1 MVRSMHPSR
10 IEKLSMASAKFGN
23 PISSTASPAAHRAR
37 RMSRRG
43 YFAKVA
49 VAGLALAGAAGYFFI
64 STGKPTVVLN
74 EEMFHLVE
82 VGDFVH
88 DVVEQGEVESAR
100 NVDVISQVRGTRESK
115 TFEILWVI
123 EEGKVVQEGDLLVR
137 LDSSALEEE
146 AKLQK
151 LDLSG
156 SLAGLA
162 KAQNTLDAA
171 QIAMTEYVDGLFVQ
185 EKQEIE
191 AEITYAQETWKRAQ
205 EYFHYSSRLAAKGYV
220 TSLQL
225 EGDEFAVEKAQTELA
240 NAKLKLKVLVEN
252 TKEKK
257 IKELQSAI
265 GVAQADL
272 ESARERNSIEQKRL
286 EFIEEQIENCT
297 LRAPASGQVVY
308 ANERGNR
315 EASEFIVEPGATVRE
330 RQTIIRLPDYSAM
343 QVNVMINESRVSLV
357 DVGMP
362 ATITL
367 DAFDKMTLKGKVIKV
382 NEYPEPI
389 SRFGPQVKRYASIIE
404 IAEPPKLIKPGLTA
418 NVAIH
423 VESLENVVQVPV
435 QCVMPHG
442 DHYYCIV
449 RNGEELEPRQV
460 EVGSNNS
467 RFVVINS
474 GLQANELVSLSPRR
488 MLDMVVMPEIA
499 PGEKP
504 ARDLQGG
511 DSTEGPRGPGGPRGE
526 GREGRPGGP
535 GGRGPGPG
543 APSEGGPG
551 GRPSPGAG
559 PGSPGEQDTATGEE
573 RLVDRAA
580 RERGPAGDG
589 FAGEPSRFSQK
600 PDSAGPAGSQD
611 DTVRVAEDQPTKPV
625 GGAQ

>member
-1 MVRSMHPSR
+1 MVIHGFRHAPFR

-23 PISSTASPAAHRAR
+23 PTLSMSTSSIRGSR
-37 RMSRRG
+37 RRG

-49 VAGLALAGAAGYFFI
+49 VVGLAIAGAAGYFFV
-64 STGKPTVVLN
+64 STGKPKVVID
-74 EEMFHLVE
+74 EEMFHQVE

-100 NVDVISQVRGTRESK
+100 NVDVISQVRGTREANS
-115 TFEILWVI
+115 FEILWVI
-123 EEGKVVQEGDLLVR
+123 EEGKIVQEGDVLVR

-146 AKLQK
+146 AKLQE

-185 EKQEIE
+185 ERKEIE
-191 AEITYAQETWKRAQ
+191 AEITYAKETLKRAQ

-225 EGDEFAVEKAQTELA
+225 EGDEFAVEKAQTELD
-240 NAKLKLKVLVEN
+240 NAQLKLDVLTKQ

-257 IKELQSAI
+257 IKELQSSI

-272 ESARERNSIEQKRL
+272 ESAKERKGIEQKRL
-286 EFIEEQIENCT
+286 DFIKEQIENCT
-297 LRAPASGQVVY
+297 IRAPASGQVVY
-308 ANERGNR
+308 GNERGNR
-315 EASEFIVEPGATVRE
+315 EASEFIVEPGASVRE

-343 QVNVMINESRVSLV
+343 QVNVLINESRVSLV

-367 DAFDKMTLKGKVIKV
+367 DAFDQLTLRGKVIKV

-389 SRFGPQVKRYASIIE
+389 SRFGPQVKRYAAIIE
-404 IAEPPKLIKPGLTA
+404 IEEPPKLIKPGLTA
-418 NVAIH
+418 NIAIH
-423 VESLENVVQVPV
+423 VESLQDVVQVPV

-442 DHYYCIV
+442 DHYYCML
-449 RNGEELEPRQV
+449 REGEEIVPRQV
-460 EVGSNNS
+460 NVGSNNT

-474 GLQANELVSLSPRR
+474 GLEAGDLVSLSPRR
-488 MLDMVVMPEIA
+488 FMDVVEMPEVA
-499 PGEKP
+499 GGRKP
-504 ARDLQGG
+504 VRDLRGEG
-511 DSTEGPRGPGGPRGE
+511 DSNESPGGPEGEERTGGPERRGPGGP
-526 GREGRPGGP
+526 
-535 GGRGPGPG
+535 GRGPQ
-543 APSEGGPG
+543 
-551 GRPSPGAG
+551 GRPSPGDR
-559 PGSPGEQDTATGEE
+559 PQSPGEQDTATGETQ
-573 RLVDRAA
+573 LVDKVSKQT
-580 RERGPAGDG
+580 GGDESDESTG
-589 FAGEPSRFSQK
+589 GRSRFTE
-600 PDSAGPAGSQD
+600 DS
-611 DTVRVAEDQPTKPV
+611 VRVAEDQPTQPV

>member
-1 MVRSMHPSR
+1 MVIHGFRHAPFR

-23 PISSTASPAAHRAR
+23 PTLSMSTKSIRGSR
-37 RMSRRG
+37 RRG

-49 VAGLALAGAAGYFFI
+49 VVGLAIAGAAGYFFV
-64 STGKPTVVLN
+64 STGKPKVVID
-74 EEMFHLVE
+74 EEMFHQVE

-100 NVDVISQVRGTRESK
+100 NVDVISQVRGTREANS
-115 TFEILWVI
+115 FEILWVI
-123 EEGKVVQEGDLLVR
+123 EEGKIVQEGDVLVR

-146 AKLQK
+146 AKLQE

-185 EKQEIE
+185 ERKEIE
-191 AEITYAQETWKRAQ
+191 AEITYAKETLKRAQ

-225 EGDEFAVEKAQTELA
+225 EGDEFAVEKAQTELD
-240 NAKLKLKVLVEN
+240 NAQLKLDVLTKQ

-257 IKELQSAI
+257 IKELQSSI

-272 ESARERNSIEQKRL
+272 ESAKERKGIEQKRL
-286 EFIEEQIENCT
+286 DFIKEQIENCT
-297 LRAPASGQVVY
+297 IRAPASGQVVY
-308 ANERGNR
+308 GNERGNR
-315 EASEFIVEPGATVRE
+315 EASEFIVEPGASVRE

-343 QVNVMINESRVSLV
+343 QVNVLINESRVSLV

-367 DAFDKMTLKGKVIKV
+367 DAFDQLTLRGKVIKV

-389 SRFGPQVKRYASIIE
+389 SRFGPQVKRYAAIIE
-404 IAEPPKLIKPGLTA
+404 IEEPPKLIKPGLTA
-418 NVAIH
+418 NIAIH
-423 VESLENVVQVPV
+423 VESLQDVVQVPV

-442 DHYYCIV
+442 DHYYCML
-449 RNGEELEPRQV
+449 REGEEIVPRQV
-460 EVGSNNS
+460 NVGSNNT

-474 GLQANELVSLSPRR
+474 GLEAGDLVSLSPRR
-488 MLDMVVMPEIA
+488 FMDVVEMPEVA
-499 PGEKP
+499 GGRKP
-504 ARDLQGG
+504 VRDLRGEG
-511 DSTEGPRGPGGPRGE
+511 DSNESPGGPEGEERPGGPERRGPGGP
-526 GREGRPGGP
+526 
-535 GGRGPGPG
+535 GRGPQ
-543 APSEGGPG
+543 
-551 GRPSPGAG
+551 GRPSPGDR
-559 PGSPGEQDTATGEE
+559 PQSPGEQDTATGETQ
-573 RLVDRAA
+573 LVDKVSKQAV
-580 RERGPAGDG
+580 GDESDESTG
-589 FAGEPSRFSQK
+589 GRSRFTE
-600 PDSAGPAGSQD
+600 DS
-611 DTVRVAEDQPTKPV
+611 VRVAEDQPTQPV